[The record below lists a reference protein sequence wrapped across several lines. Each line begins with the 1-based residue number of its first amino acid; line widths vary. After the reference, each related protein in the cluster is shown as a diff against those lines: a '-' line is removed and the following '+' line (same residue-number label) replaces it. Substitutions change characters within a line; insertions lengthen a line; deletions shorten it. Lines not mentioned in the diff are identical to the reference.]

1 MQNILLLLGCGYNCH
16 RKCMEKV
23 PNTCGINQ
31 KLMKDIL
38 EDIKANKDVRII
50 NLKNKKLSNFYIFI
64 Y

>member
-31 KLMKDIL
+31 KLMKEIGEIDL
-38 EDIKANKDVRII
+38 SK
-50 NLKNKKLSNFYIFI
+50 KNNAF
-64 Y
+64 